1 MIPIQFLFLTASP
14 VVDMRLTLK
23 ASGIGYPPEVP
34 PDISK
39 VLDLE
44 IVSIFR
50 LWNLVFNHPSHVG
63 CMMQTRCELEGLDEM
78 MEPSQLCLSVKGT
91 LYPDRRGP
99 RSRLKG
105 QLQMTIGFVPPH
117 MLALL
122 PQQIRQDVAETVRLH
137 HFKCLKMLSRG
148 FEAIGFDICVQI
160 SKRMVE
166 NMRSKV
172 SGSLI
177 ADYNE
182 FKNERRCWI

>member
-14 VVDMRLTLK
+14 VVDMRLRLRS
-23 ASGIGYPPEVP
+23 SGIGYPPQVP

-44 IVSIFR
+44 I
-50 LWNLVFNHPSHVG
+50 
-63 CMMQTRCELEGLDEM
+63 TRWELEGLDEM
-78 MEPSQLCLSVKGT
+78 LEPSQLCLSVKGA

-99 RSRLKG
+99 RSSLKG
-105 QLQMTIGFVPPH
+105 HLQMNIGFVLPR

-122 PQQIRQDVAETVRLH
+122 PQQIRQDVAETV
-137 HFKCLKMLSRG
+137 
-148 FEAIGFDICVQI
+148 
-160 SKRMVE
+160 SKRLVE
-166 NMRSKV
+166 NMKSKV

-182 FKNERRCWI
+182 FKKERPC